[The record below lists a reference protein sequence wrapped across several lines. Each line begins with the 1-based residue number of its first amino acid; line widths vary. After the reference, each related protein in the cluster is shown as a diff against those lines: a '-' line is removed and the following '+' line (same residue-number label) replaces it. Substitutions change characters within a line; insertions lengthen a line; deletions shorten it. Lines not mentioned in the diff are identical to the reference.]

1 MCFFFHFSQVASS
14 GFTDNGH
21 YEAHD
26 EETED
31 NFDNGYSKVTNEKT
45 EENLAEMM
53 ANSHERTSL
62 KFIANKLMKLFFE
75 TKNKEEFQNI
85 LQNVNIINHPENLDL
100 VEELISGCVIMYK
113 DSTNH
118 DLIKQFHVMQDMI
131 TRDDDVKETIGVMK
145 ESFLKIYSDKT
156 AQRLLYSIVKSGKQM
171 FALGSN
177 LKGIFESSR
186 SILADE
192 EKLQFSRNLANSME
206 PMMKNINLLMP
217 TDDVIEA
224 SNSILT
230 PLLPNDNSV
239 NLLANSQAKTPLAS
253 RTLMKIKANK
263 NN

>member
-1 MCFFFHFSQVASS
+1 MASS

-21 YEAHD
+21 YEVHD

-45 EENLAEMM
+45 EENLAEML
-53 ANSHERTSL
+53 AKSHERTSL
-62 KFIANKLMKLFFE
+62 KSIANKLMKLFFE

-131 TRDDDVKETIGVMK
+131 TGDDDVKETIGVMK
-145 ESFLKIYSDKT
+145 ESFLKIYSDKI
-156 AQRLLYSIVKSGKQM
+156 AQRLLFSIVKAGKQM
-171 FALGSN
+171 FALGRN
-177 LKGIFESSR
+177 FKGIFESSR
-186 SILADE
+186 SILSDKD
-192 EKLQFSRNLANSME
+192 KLKFLQELTKSMA
-206 PMMKNINLLMP
+206 PMMDKIKFMMH
-217 TDDVIEA
+217 TDDVI
-224 SNSILT
+224 
-230 PLLPNDNSV
+230 DNSV
-239 NLLANSQAKTPLAS
+239 NLLANSQAQAPLAS